1 MKRTTELVLGVIG
14 LTLQLLIILF
24 VVPILLFFSFQF
36 PELISP
42 KYEAWYA
49 WFVVAILVAGFFL
62 GIVALVMMKN
72 NAKRAGV
79 ILLSIGIFS
88 FFLTLGATLI
98 QTILFVIAG
107 SMCIARKPEEKE
119 AAV

>member
-107 SMCIARKPEEKE
+107 SMCMARKLEEKE